1 MSNIKKYID
10 KSLLVLTGILITV
23 MSVLSVWQ
31 VIARYIL
38 NTPSTVSEEVIR
50 MLLIWFALTSAAYVF
65 GQQKHIAIVFIKEKL
80 SPKVQLILHRLA
92 NLILLLVAIV
102 LMIWGGIQVIN
113 LTLTQAAPSTGI
125 SMAWMYGALPISG
138 VFIVFYA
145 IYNIAA
151 GDITSTEEG
160 SEQL

>member
-10 KSLLVLTGILITV
+10 KSLLVLTGILIAV

-80 SPKVQLILHRLA
+80 SPKAQLALHRLS
-92 NLILLLVAIV
+92 NVILLLVAVV

-113 LTLTQAAPSTGI
+113 LTLSQTAPSTGI

-138 VFIVFYA
+138 LFIVFYA
-145 IYNIAA
+145 IYNLAA
-151 GDITSTEEG
+151 GDITSTGEG